1 MDRTFDVVIIGG
13 GVIGSSIAY
22 FLTANSD
29 FHGKVAVIERDPS
42 YTTASSSLSASSYRH
57 QFATRPNIQMSAAS
71 VAFLKDTPARLGV
84 DGHPGDIGLREA
96 GYLFLGGP
104 ERVAAFEARH
114 KVQLAEG
121 ADIELLSPDDLAR
134 RYPGLNT
141 EGIAIASLGRS
152 GEGWFDGPA
161 LHQAYRRK
169 ARAQGAVYLTGD
181 ATGFQVEGDRLTAA
195 TLADGSVVSGGIFL
209 NCAGAWSGRVAR
221 TAGVELPVVP
231 QRNYIFVVESPAT
244 LPGGHVTHDITGMW
258 IRPEGRLYICSTS
271 PRVLND
277 PEDYELVVDYG
288 LFDEEV
294 WPALAHRFPAFEQLR
309 MLRAW
314 AGNYDYN
321 LFDHSAVLGHVPQ
334 LSNFIMANGFSG
346 HGMMH
351 SAAAGLGVSELIAY
365 GAYRSIDLAP
375 FGYERIAANRP
386 LPEPVY

>member
-1 MDRTFDVVIIGG
+1 MERSFDVVIVGG

-29 FHGKVAVIERDPS
+29 FRGSVAVIERDPS
-42 YTTASSSLSASSYRH
+42 YATASSSLSASAYRH
-57 QFATRPNIQMSAAS
+57 QFATRPNIQMSATS
-71 VAFLKDTPARLGV
+71 VAFLKEAHAHLGT
-84 DGHPGDIGLREA
+84 DNHPGDIGLHEA
-96 GYLFLGGP
+96 GYLFFGGP

-114 KVQLAEG
+114 KVQLAGG
-121 ADIELLSPDDLAR
+121 ADIELLDPTELER

-169 ARAQGAVYLTGD
+169 ARAQGAVYITGEV
-181 ATGFQVEGDRLTAA
+181 AGFDVEGGRIAAARLV
-195 TLADGSVVSGGIFL
+195 DGSVVSGGVFL
-209 NCAGAWSGRVAR
+209 NCAGAWSGRIA
-221 TAGVELPVVP
+221 TMAGIDLPVVP
-231 QRNYIFVVESPAT
+231 RRNHIFVLETPAK

-258 IRPEGRLYICSTS
+258 IRPEGQLYICSTT
-271 PRVLND
+271 PRFDND
-277 PEDYELVVDYG
+277 PEDYELEVDYG
-288 LFDEEV
+288 LFDDV
-294 WPALAHRFPAFEQLR
+294 IWPTLARRFPAFERLR

-321 LFDHSAVLGHVPQ
+321 LFDHSAVIGHVPQ

-351 SAAAGLGVSELIAY
+351 SAATGLGVSELIAY
-365 GAYRSIDLAP
+365 GAYRSIDLTP
-375 FGYERIAANRP
+375 FRYERIAANEP
-386 LPEPVY
+386 LPETVY